1 MKKNLIAIGI
11 MLLLLIVGLSGCVKE
26 LIWLQQEK
34 LQVLNGDDENGFGI
48 SVSINKNTGLV
59 GVFLDDDNGLDSG
72 SAYVFQ
78 RNGDSWT
85 QQAKLLPL
93 DGAEDDEFGISVSI
107 DGDTALIGSQ
117 NFNDESAFIFK
128 KAPSGQI

>member
-1 MKKNLIAIGI
+1 M
-11 MLLLLIVGLSGCVKE
+11 
-26 LIWLQQEK
+26 
-34 LQVLNGDDENGFGI
+34 
-48 SVSINKNTGLV
+48 
-59 GVFLDDDNGLDSG
+59 
-72 SAYVFQ
+72 
-78 RNGDSWT
+78 
-85 QQAKLLPL
+85 PL